1 MSKLSQVESAV
12 AELPARDQWMLL
24 SWLQGQL
31 GSAPKSQASSAQGR
45 QRWLAELA
53 ELRGRTSTGNQGIPL
68 QQLMDELREERF

>member
-1 MSKLSQVESAV
+1 MSKLRQIEAAV
-12 AELPARDQWMLL
+12 AELPARDQWTLL
-24 SWLQGQL
+24 SWLQLQL
-31 GSAPKSQASSAQGR
+31 GSAPKSQASSTQGR